1 MAILTAVSVLLLGVF
16 SLAGLLPYVLRWFGR
31 FLGRSIRSKT
41 QHRRELL
48 FKRAETEE
56 KERARALNPTL
67 GADPSKEKKTPS
79 STSLDSDWEKVAT
92 TGDGQQTPTATTE
105 QGGNPP
111 VNEEYDGVIA
121 FFHPFCNAGGGGERV
136 LFAAILATQHQYPR
150 ALCVVYTGDHD
161 ASRDQILLNAR
172 NRFNIDL
179 NPARVVFLYLTTRE
193 FVLANKWPYF
203 TLLGQSFG
211 SLILGW
217 DALNLLA
224 PDIYIDTMG
233 YAFTL
238 ALCKWLFPRVPT
250 AAYVHYP
257 TISTDMLHSLKAAD
271 GTGQGLNAGAGKGL
285 RGQVKQFYWQLFA
298 KLYSRVGGSV
308 DIVMTNSSW
317 TQNHIS
323 SLWGPSRAR
332 HQPPAK
338 ESSTTSSPSP
348 RPITVIYPPCAV
360 SELQSKIPVD
370 AASEATSRTN
380 NILYIAQFRPEKQ
393 HAEIIDA
400 FHLFLRNV
408 HANTPVAT
416 RPRLVLVGSVR
427 DDADE
432 KRVYKLRLH
441 AQEVKDSVDFVVNAK
456 WPQILNYLASSA
468 VGVNGMW
475 NEHFG
480 IGVVEYQAA
489 GLISV
494 VNDSG
499 GPKEDI
505 VVDVDGGPTG
515 ERYPFSFSLSPLLA
529 ILNPNKSFSSRFPRH
544 YALLLRHS
552 IRKGPIIIARRGA
565 RYASPRPEKQL
576 EVFGTGL
583 LGSVESG
590 NACIGGHVDCSATTE
605 EEEKVIDICALHL
618 CTFCYERLL
627 FLFLLDDTGMI
638 TIGDEPF

>member
-1 MAILTAVSVLLLGVF
+1 MAILTALAIVLLGVI
-16 SLAGLLPYVLRWFGR
+16 SLAGLLPYGLRWFGR
-31 FLGRSIRSKT
+31 FLGQSIRSKT
-41 QHRRELL
+41 QNRRELL
-48 FKRAETEE
+48 FTRAVAEE
-56 KERARALNPTL
+56 KERARAFYNPTL
-67 GADPSKEKKTPS
+67 EANPVEEKKTPS

-92 TGDGQQTPTATTE
+92 TAEGQRTPTATNAKE
-105 QGGNPP
+105 EN
-111 VNEEYDGVIA
+111 VSVDEEYDGVIA

-224 PDIYIDTMG
+224 PDIYVDTMG

-257 TISTDMLHSLKAAD
+257 TISTDMLQSLNAPD
-271 GTGQGLNAGAGKGL
+271 GSSQGLNAGAGKGL
-285 RGQVKQFYWQLFA
+285 RGQVKQIYWKLFA

-308 DIVMTNSSW
+308 DTVMTNSSW
-317 TQNHIS
+317 TQGHIS

-332 HQPPAK
+332 KQAK
-338 ESSTTSSPSP
+338 RPKSSPPS
-348 RPITVIYPPCAV
+348 RPITVVYPPCAV
-360 SELQSKIPVD
+360 SELQQKIAVD
-370 AASEATSRTN
+370 ASSEATSRTN

-400 FHLFLRNV
+400 FHKFLRDV
-408 HANTPVAT
+408 HPNTPVSS
-416 RPRLVLVGSVR
+416 RPRLILVGSVR

-456 WPQILNYLASSA
+456 WPQILNFLSSSA

-494 VNDSG
+494 VNNSG

-505 VVDVDGGPTG
+505 VVDIDGGPTG
-515 ERYPFSFSLSPLLA
+515 EFCSPQA
-529 ILNPNKSFSSRFPRH
+529 
-544 YALLLRHS
+544 
-552 IRKGPIIIARRGA
+552 
-565 RYASPRPEKQL
+565 
-576 EVFGTGL
+576 
-583 LGSVESG
+583 
-590 NACIGGHVDCSATTE
+590 
-605 EEEKVIDICALHL
+605 
-618 CTFCYERLL
+618 
-627 FLFLLDDTGMI
+627 
-638 TIGDEPF
+638 